1 MNLKA
6 LQKISY
12 GLYVLTSRKDEKF
25 NGQVVNTV
33 FQVASSPPTLA
44 VSINRNNLTWEYIKS
59 SKVFAVSVICQDAP
73 ISLIG
78 KFGFKSVRDIAKF
91 DDTHYMTG
99 QTGAPIVLDYA
110 TAFMEV
116 KVDKEIDVGTHTLFI
131 GEVINADIIADKVCM
146 TYDYYRQVKKGVTPK
161 AAPGYIE
168 EREPEKETAGTA
180 KYRCTICGYIYNP
193 EDGDPD
199 SGISPGTPFE
209 KLPDNWI
216 CPICGADKS
225 KFEKM
230 D

>member
-1 MNLKA
+1 MKA
-6 LQKISY
+6 LQKLSY
-12 GLYVLTSRKDEKF
+12 GLYVVTSKKDDKF

-59 SKVFAVSVICQDAP
+59 SKVFTASVICQDAP

-78 KFGFKSVRDIAKF
+78 KFGFKSGRDVAKF
-91 DDTHYMTG
+91 NDTHYMIG

-116 KVDKEIDVGTHTLFI
+116 KVNQEIDVGSHTLFI
-131 GEVINADIIADKVCM
+131 GEVINADIISDKACM
-146 TYDYYRQVKKGVTPK
+146 TYDYYRQVKGGVTPK

-168 EREPEKETAGTA
+168 ENQPEKEVAKMA
-180 KYRCTICGYIYNP
+180 KYRCTVCGYIYNP

-225 KFEKM
+225 KFEKI